1 LAIQEEVALNL
12 SLESVDKRIITAQS
26 ISKYKIKLHRAYL
39 NIFGHRNYKRFAV
52 LGYARTGS
60 NYLFVGLSSS
70 NCVEMYHE
78 VFAQRNREIEGKEFD
93 LIFPML
99 FRKESRNIKAVG
111 FKLFYDH
118 LTGDEW
124 EKFLSHKY
132 IRIIH
137 LTRENRLR
145 TIVSL
150 DIAFKTDQWSV
161 SASDEDKQ
169 LVEKRILL
177 DTSKLIERLQQIQ
190 DYETFIRNRFKD
202 RNILEVLYEKLTTKP
217 GETFQ
222 YISEYLGV
230 DDIDLGKIT
239 LTKQNP
245 ESLEQLIVNYD
256 EVYMLLKN
264 TKYAVYLSD

>member
-1 LAIQEEVALNL
+1 MNKRAIA
-12 SLESVDKRIITAQS
+12 SQS
-26 ISKYKIKLHRAYL
+26 ISIYKGKFYRTYL
-39 NIFGHRNYKRFAV
+39 NVFGHRNYKRFAV
-52 LGYARTGS
+52 IGHSRTGS
-60 NYLFVGLSSS
+60 NYLFVGLNSS
-70 NCVEMYHE
+70 NCIKMYHE
-78 VFAQRNREIEGKEFD
+78 VFAKRHRETAGKEFD

-111 FKLFYDH
+111 FKLFYEH
-118 LTGDEW
+118 LTIDEW

-132 IRIIH
+132 LRIIH

-161 SASDEDKQ
+161 STNDKDKQ

-177 DTSKLIERLQQIQ
+177 DTSKLIDRLEQIQ
-190 DYETFIRNRFKD
+190 EYETFIRDRFKD
-202 RNILEVLYEKLTTKP
+202 RYILEVVYEKLTTKP
-217 GETFQ
+217 EETFQ
-222 YISEYLGV
+222 YIGAYLGV
-230 DDIDLGKIT
+230 DNIDLGKIT

-256 EVYMLLKN
+256 EVYELLKN
-264 TKYAVYLSD
+264 TRYAVYLSD